1 MFKQYES
8 PPAALS
14 RTEIFGSI
22 VPFSRGPLGFSLSRN
37 RPVER
42 SIEGSGGEFVVLCE
56 PAGDSGR
63 IFHGSEFAAVSEF
76 RTPASF
82 EGLFRLF
89 CANAEI
95 EQTSEIA
102 IRRRM
107 PVIGASFD
115 TKIIAPPV

>member
-14 RTEIFGSI
+14 CTEIFGSM
-22 VPFSRGPLGFSLSRN
+22 VPFSSGPLGFSLSRN
-37 RPVER
+37 EPVER
-42 SIEGSGGEFVVLCE
+42 SSEAGGGEFVVPCE
-56 PAGDSGR
+56 LAGNSGR
-63 IFHGSEFAAVSEF
+63 IFHGSELAAGSEL
-76 RTPASF
+76 RAAASF
-82 EGLFRLF
+82 EGLVRLF
-89 CANAEI
+89 CAKADT

-102 IRRRM
+102 MRRRM